1 MPPKLEKLYC
11 RNSIHCSRSEEKTQE
26 QFKNANSLHRHE
38 HYYCEFNKDGSRKMT
53 EPKGRGR
60 PSLAETQPQKVMK
73 TVSENDLKRER
84 YEENVKSTISFLS
97 KRKEDGKLPENIQEF
112 LKTQSS
118 FYLEDF
124 ELDRLDVANKEVK
137 LKDVELKKY
146 EDLKKK
152 MPGLL
157 PSMDEGLK
165 RKYEDLK
172 MAVEGNSISEED
184 VHRVLTETKKEYDDE
199 VSRHEGELANFK
211 VRKDEEIETIKRE
224 MNERISALKEEK
236 SVKEQEFKQF
246 QNEQNDKL
254 IPFQDCMSLMKLEV
268 SNVPF
273 RKKLY
278 HEFDTFIGNARS

>member
-1 MPPKLEKLYC
+1 MP
-11 RNSIHCSRSEEKTQE
+11 
-26 QFKNANSLHRHE
+26 
-38 HYYCEFNKDGSRKMT
+38 D
-53 EPKGRGR
+53 
-60 PSLAETQPQKVMK
+60 
-73 TVSENDLKRER
+73 D
-84 YEENVKSTISFLS
+84 
-97 KRKEDGKLPENIQEF
+97 IQEF

-137 LKDVELKKY
+137 LKDVELKRY

-152 MPGLL
+152 VPGLL

-172 MAVEGNSISEED
+172 TAIEGSSISEED
-184 VHRVLTETKKEYDDE
+184 VSRVLTETKKEYDDE

-224 MNERISALKEEK
+224 MNERITALREEK